1 MGEELKNNEI
11 FIIGG
16 GIEPIKLDTA
26 NFDEEEFEEKIENL
40 GMDINQEEMDELKR
54 LAYASPFTLE
64 LAGNALKQLIKQLR
78 PTITSLEEILKMFRF
93 EGKESKYIKN
103 YKFYDSNKKYKSQ
116 VNNNRLAYVRCRN
129 NL

>member
-1 MGEELKNNEI
+1 MGEELKYNGI

-64 LAGNALKQLIKQLR
+64 LVGNALKQLIKQLY

-93 EGKESKYIKN
+93 EEKESKYIKN
-103 YKFYDSNKKYKSQ
+103 RKFYDSNKKYKSQ

>member
-16 GIEPIKLDTA
+16 EIEPIKLDTA

-40 GMDINQEEMDELKR
+40 GMDINQEEMDELKK
-54 LAYASPFTLE
+54 LAYVSLFTPE
-64 LAGNALKQLIKQLR
+64 LAGNALKQLIKQLHS
-78 PTITSLEEILKMFRF
+78 TITSLEEVLKMFGF
-93 EGKESKYIKN
+93 EEKESKYIKN
-103 YKFYDSNKKYKSQ
+103 HKFYDSNKKYKSQ
-116 VNNNRLAYVRCRN
+116 VNNNRLAHVRCRN